1 MKKNNVKKDKLP
13 FRQRMF
19 NKMLEKPIND
29 ILYVTYQE
37 YYSCC
42 RHFMLEENILSFDDY
57 CFSIN
62 NKLKELYNGGV
73 ESC

>member
-1 MKKNNVKKDKLP
+1 MKKNKDKKQNLP
-13 FRQRMF
+13 FKQRLF

-37 YYSCC
+37 FYSCC
-42 RHFMLEENILSFDDY
+42 KHFMLEENILSFEDY

-62 NKLKELYNGGV
+62 QKLKYFYGGV